1 MRPTARSSAGTR
13 RRSASG
19 ATCSST
25 PWTTRSTPPCKRAA
39 ARRSPTTAWP
49 SSGGRAAQ
57 TSSRRSRPRKRS
69 RPAASSSR
77 TSGASSTSGARRS
90 GSGPSGRSS
99 PPDRR
104 GRARERS
111 SRRTGSG
118 ARGGSRAGVR
128 PQRVRSAREHWTGAQ
143 APGGGRARERSR
155 WPTVVGGHRKRAAG
169 ESAGALD
176 GPPATFVA
184 HPPAGRYT
192 PAMVPGVR
200 VVAEVV
206 IVAVPILV
214 AVVFHEVAHGAVAYA
229 FGDPTAARAGRL
241 TLNPIPHI
249 DPFGTVILPGLLY
262 VFTHG
267 AFLFGYARP
276 VPVDFR
282 QLRHPRR
289 DAVLVAL
296 AGPATNLV
304 LATLSAFVL
313 GMLPSPRVATGSMN
327 LLRDVAFASL
337 TINCVLAVFN
347 LIPVPPLDGGRVLTA
362 L

>member
-1 MRPTARSSAGTR
+1 RRGRALVGEPRRPRAGARDPGSAAGR
-13 RRSASG
+13 
-19 ATCSST
+19 
-25 PWTTRSTPPCKRAA
+25 PRAP
-39 ARRSPTTAWP
+39 R
-49 SSGGRAAQ
+49 GRAALH
-57 TSSRRSRPRKRS
+57 RPRALGALARDRAADPPYLTRRGRAPERS
-69 RPAASSSR
+69 GWP
-77 TSGASSTSGARRS
+77 TGSGASEARSARERASTAV
-90 GSGPSGRSS
+90 
-99 PPDRR
+99 PPDGG

-111 SRRTGSG
+111 SRPTG
-118 ARGGSRAGVR
+118 V
-128 PQRVRSAREHWTGAQ
+128 W
-143 APGGGRARERSR
+143 
-155 WPTVVGGHRKRAAG
+155 GHRKRAARG
-169 ESAGALD
+169 SARALD

-200 VVAEVV
+200 VVAEVA

-214 AVVFHEVAHGAVAYA
+214 AIVFHEVAHGAVAYA

-262 VFTHG
+262 LFTHG
-267 AFLFGYARP
+267 ALLFGYARP
-276 VPVDFR
+276 VPVDFGR
-282 QLRHPRR
+282 LRHPRR

-304 LATLSAFVL
+304 LATVSAFVL
-313 GMLPSPRVATGSMN
+313 GLLPPPQAATASAN
-327 LLRDVAFASL
+327 LLHAVALASL

-362 L
+362 FLPTGAARALARVETVGLLIVLLVVMNSNVIGRLVRPLMVFLLRMVG

>member
-1 MRPTARSSAGTR
+1 
-13 RRSASG
+13 
-19 ATCSST
+19 
-25 PWTTRSTPPCKRAA
+25 
-39 ARRSPTTAWP
+39 
-49 SSGGRAAQ
+49 
-57 TSSRRSRPRKRS
+57 
-69 RPAASSSR
+69 
-77 TSGASSTSGARRS
+77 
-90 GSGPSGRSS
+90 
-99 PPDRR
+99 
-104 GRARERS
+104 
-111 SRRTGSG
+111 
-118 ARGGSRAGVR
+118 
-128 PQRVRSAREHWTGAQ
+128 
-143 APGGGRARERSR
+143 
-155 WPTVVGGHRKRAAG
+155 
-169 ESAGALD
+169 
-176 GPPATFVA
+176 
-184 HPPAGRYT
+184 
-192 PAMVPGVR
+192 MVPGVR
-200 VVAEVV
+200 VVAEVA

-214 AVVFHEVAHGAVAYA
+214 AIVFHEVAHGAVAYA
-229 FGDPTAARAGRL
+229 FADPTAARAGRL

-313 GMLPSPRVATGSMN
+313 GMLPSPRVATGSTN

-362 L
+362 FLPTGAARALARVESVGLLIVLLVVMNSNVIGGLVRPLMVFLLRMVG

>member
-1 MRPTARSSAGTR
+1 
-13 RRSASG
+13 RSASG

-25 PWTTRSTPPCKRAA
+25 PWTTRSTPPCRRAA

-99 PPDRR
+99 LPDPERPSAR
-104 GRARERS
+104 ALGLADWVWGIGSAQRAR
-111 SRRTGSG
+111 
-118 ARGGSRAGVR
+118 
-128 PQRVRSAREHWTGAQ
+128 
-143 APGGGRARERSR
+143 
-155 WPTVVGGHRKRAAG
+155 
-169 ESAGALD
+169 ALD

-262 VFTHG
+262 LFSHG

-276 VPVDFR
+276 VPVDFGR
-282 QLRHPRR
+282 LRHPRR

-304 LATLSAFVL
+304 LATVSAFVL
-313 GMLPSPRVATGSMN
+313 GLLPPPQAASASAN
-327 LLRDVAFASL
+327 LLRDVALASL

-362 L
+362 FLPTGAARALARV

>member
-1 MRPTARSSAGTR
+1 
-13 RRSASG
+13 
-19 ATCSST
+19 
-25 PWTTRSTPPCKRAA
+25 
-39 ARRSPTTAWP
+39 
-49 SSGGRAAQ
+49 
-57 TSSRRSRPRKRS
+57 
-69 RPAASSSR
+69 
-77 TSGASSTSGARRS
+77 
-90 GSGPSGRSS
+90 
-99 PPDRR
+99 
-104 GRARERS
+104 
-111 SRRTGSG
+111 
-118 ARGGSRAGVR
+118 
-128 PQRVRSAREHWTGAQ
+128 
-143 APGGGRARERSR
+143 
-155 WPTVVGGHRKRAAG
+155 
-169 ESAGALD
+169 
-176 GPPATFVA
+176 
-184 HPPAGRYT
+184 
-192 PAMVPGVR
+192 MVPGAQGIAG
-200 VVAEVV
+200 VA

-267 AFLFGYARP
+267 AFLFGYAQP
-276 VPVDFR
+276 VPVDVR
-282 QLRHPRR
+282 QLRHPGR

-313 GMLPSPRVATGSMN
+313 GMLPSPRVATGSTN

-362 L
+362 FLPTGAARALARVESVGLLIVLLVVMNSNVIGRLVRPLMVFLLRMVG